1 MAQLVT
7 NLPPQAAAQYKK
19 VLGSRTSE
27 EKLQNLKLYLS
38 MIPRHKGTEK
48 LQRQI
53 RRQISE
59 LDDEIVQRRRRRAK
73 ARRVGHLFEKS
84 KDSPLVALVGRTQ
97 SGKSAILAKLTSARP
112 QISGLPYATRH
123 PEIGGYHYGDVVF
136 QVVELPALRP
146 SAPMS
151 PTNADI
157 LRKSDL
163 VAVVIDLRQGLE
175 GQMRMMDEIREVGV
189 YLGASSRAVK
199 IEKRDA
205 GGISAIGTSTLV
217 TMDELLGS
225 LRADGIDG
233 AVVKLGPLSTLDD
246 VRAAAR
252 GIVMKPAILMANKLD
267 TPEGALAYE
276 RLAGSFGRSYVI
288 LPISATTGAGLDR
301 AGQAFLS
308 AMGLMRVFTK
318 PPGEAR
324 PSQKPVLIRQ
334 GATVAEFAVMIH
346 RELAK
351 ALRYARIWRSERQ
364 IEGLRVGPNFVLED
378 MDAVE
383 LRG

>member
-1 MAQLVT
+1 LVT

-19 VLGSRTSE
+19 VLGSRTSV

-59 LDDEIVQRRRRRAK
+59 LEDEIAQRRRRRAK

-97 SGKSAILAKLTSARP
+97 SGKSTLLAILTSAQP
-112 QISGLPYATRH
+112 HISGMPYTTQH
-123 PEIGGYHYGDVVF
+123 PEIGGYHFGNVVF
-136 QVVELPALRP
+136 QVVELPSIRP
-146 SAPMS
+146 SAPIT
-151 PTNADI
+151 PTHADI
-157 LRKSDL
+157 IRKSDL
-163 VAVVIDLRQGLE
+163 VAVVVDLRQELE
-175 GQMRMMDEIREVGV
+175 GQMRIMDELREVGI
-189 YLGASSRAVK
+189 YLGMPSRAVK

-217 TMDELLGS
+217 TREELLGS
-225 LRADGIDG
+225 LRADGIDS

-252 GIVMKPAILMANKLD
+252 GFVMKPAILIANKLD
-267 TPEGALAYE
+267 TPEGAVAYE
-276 RLAGSFGRSYVI
+276 RLVGSFGGSYGI
-288 LPISATTGAGLDR
+288 LAISASTGTGLER

-308 AMGLMRVFTK
+308 TMGVMRVFTK
-318 PPGEAR
+318 PPGELR

-334 GATVAEFAVMIH
+334 GATVAELAVMIH
-346 RELAK
+346 KELAK
-351 ALRYARIWRSERQ
+351 ALRYARIWRSGRH

-378 MDAVE
+378 LDAVE

>member
-1 MAQLVT
+1 LVT

-19 VLGSRTSE
+19 VLGSRAPE

-48 LQRQI
+48 LQRQV

-59 LDDEIVQRRRRRAK
+59 LEDEIVQRRRRRAK
-73 ARRVGHLFEKS
+73 ARRVSHFFEKS

-97 SGKSAILAKLTSARP
+97 SGKSALLAKLTSAQP
-112 QISGLPYATRH
+112 KISGLPYTTKH
-123 PEIGGYHYGDVVF
+123 PEIGGYHFGNVIF
-136 QVVELPALRP
+136 QVVELPPIRP
-146 SAPMS
+146 STPIPPAH
-151 PTNADI
+151 ADI

-163 VAVVIDLRQGLE
+163 VAIVIDLRQEIG
-175 GQMRMMDEIREVGV
+175 GQVRIIEELREMGI
-189 YLGASSRAVK
+189 YLGMPSRAVK
-199 IEKRDA
+199 IDKRDA
-205 GGISAIGTSTLV
+205 GGISVIGTSALV
-217 TMDELLGS
+217 SREELLGS
-225 LRADGIDG
+225 LHAERIDS

-252 GIVMKPAILMANKLD
+252 GIVMKPALLIANKLD
-267 TPEGALAYE
+267 APEGADAYGRLVSAFGMAYGILA
-276 RLAGSFGRSYVI
+276 V
-288 LPISATTGAGLDR
+288 SASTGTGLDK

-308 AMGLMRVFTK
+308 TMGVMRVFTK
-318 PPGEAR
+318 PPSEER

-334 GATVAEFAVMIH
+334 GATVAELAVLIH
-346 RELAK
+346 KELAK
-351 ALRYARIWRSERQ
+351 ALKYARIWRSVRQ
-364 IEGLRVGPNFVLED
+364 LEGLRVGPNFILED